1 MVPIFLNFNC
11 NCSFRYDI
19 MLLHQLNIISYNTI
33 FINTY
38 NNNLFRV
45 EINLQR
51 DKTQINC
58 LSVALVIV
66 LLVSNTGESCFTC
79 YL

>member
-1 MVPIFLNFNC
+1 
-11 NCSFRYDI
+11 

-66 LLVSNTGESCFTC
+66 LLVSNPGERCFTG